1 MKRKKQRKKNKE
13 VTLSDIVENE
23 IKFNGLRQGFSKA
36 LNKFSKNLKYKSSI
50 QHSDLT
56 NIPFVTIDGED
67 SKDFDD
73 AVWSECNKKKTKIM
87 IAIAD
92 VSFYVEKGDLIDIE
106 AKKRG
111 NSFYFP
117 NKVIPMLPEELS
129 NNLCSLVPKK
139 KRKSIVLEIDLEGGK
154 VKKFKFYRAEIKSI
168 ARLTYQEAENIFLE
182 KSKKN
187 KLFPIILN
195 LFNTFKVLRENS
207 KKRNK
212 ISFDPVYYIIKTNN
226 EKNINIIKK
235 KKLESYKRIEEFMVL
250 ANTVVGHYLKSN
262 NIKSVF
268 RNHEKPPSEKTKI
281 LKEIISEYDLNHS
294 GSFDSQY
301 DFNKIIE
308 ILKDN
313 KISFLN
319 DMLLRS
325 QSRAFYSTE
334 NKGHFG
340 LSLDYYVHFTSPI
353 RRYSDLAV
361 HRDLI
366 DCYFLKKKN
375 SKIEFTDHLN
385 TQEKKAD
392 LIERMIFDV
401 ASSYHLK
408 KFRNYEFKGFV
419 DSVENF
425 GVFIKAIN
433 FPFSGL
439 ARYKQAFSNKYE
451 ENNEH
456 KYKLGQIVKFKIKK
470 INNRN
475 GKILLFKVKKIEDN
489 AKR

>member
-1 MKRKKQRKKNKE
+1 MKRKRQRKKNKE

-36 LNKFSKNLKYKSSI
+36 LNKLSRNLKYKNSI

-73 AVWSECNKKKTKIM
+73 AVWSECIKKKTKIM

-139 KRKSIVLEIDLEGGK
+139 KRKSIVLEIDLEDGK

-212 ISFDPVYYIIKTNN
+212 ISFDPDEYIIQTNN
-226 EKNINIIKK
+226 EKNINLIKK
-235 KKLESYKRIEEFMVL
+235 KKLESYKLIEEFMVL

-281 LKEIISEYDLNHS
+281 LKEIISEYNLNHS

-308 ILKDN
+308 IRLT
-313 KISFLN
+313 I
-319 DMLLRS
+319 
-325 QSRAFYSTE
+325 
-334 NKGHFG
+334 
-340 LSLDYYVHFTSPI
+340 
-353 RRYSDLAV
+353 
-361 HRDLI
+361 
-366 DCYFLKKKN
+366 
-375 SKIEFTDHLN
+375 
-385 TQEKKAD
+385 
-392 LIERMIFDV
+392 
-401 ASSYHLK
+401 
-408 KFRNYEFKGFV
+408 
-419 DSVENF
+419 
-425 GVFIKAIN
+425 
-433 FPFSGL
+433 
-439 ARYKQAFSNKYE
+439 
-451 ENNEH
+451 
-456 KYKLGQIVKFKIKK
+456 
-470 INNRN
+470 
-475 GKILLFKVKKIEDN
+475 
-489 AKR
+489 